1 MSRTEIV
8 LIALLVALAG
18 GLAGL
23 VYGMRIG
30 AAKEV
35 ARQDQ
40 QAVKAL
46 SALIDSHQALIGEA
60 ATASKNM
67 RAALSLRAS
76 QDAKTNKDFKNALL
90 ATADSRAG
98 CVFPAGVMR
107 QLSDARERAAQAAA
121 SGIHHP
127 LPGSS
132 ASAGRP

>member
-1 MSRTEIV
+1 MSRFEMG

-18 GLAGL
+18 GLTGL
-23 VYGMRIG
+23 AYGMRLG

-60 ATASKNM
+60 QTASQTM

-76 QDAKTNKDFKNALL
+76 QDAKTNKDFKNAL
-90 ATADSRAG
+90 AASADSRAG
-98 CVFPAGVMR
+98 CVFPADVMR
-107 QLSDARERAAQAAA
+107 QLADASARAAQAAA
-121 SGIHHP
+121 GGVHGS
-127 LPGSS
+127 LPG
-132 ASAGRP
+132 AGAGAQQP

>member
-1 MSRTEIV
+1 MSRSEIA
-8 LIALLVALAG
+8 LIALLVALAA

-23 VYGMRIG
+23 VYGMQLG
-30 AAKEV
+30 AATEV
-35 ARQDQ
+35 ARQDK

-46 SALIDSHQALIGEA
+46 SALIDSHKTLIGEA

-67 RAALSLRAS
+67 RAALSLRAT
-76 QDAKTNKDFKNALL
+76 QDAQTNKDFKNALA

-107 QLSDARERAAQAAA
+107 QLAAASERAGQAAA
-121 SGIHHP
+121 GGIHHP
-127 LPGSS
+127 LPGTS